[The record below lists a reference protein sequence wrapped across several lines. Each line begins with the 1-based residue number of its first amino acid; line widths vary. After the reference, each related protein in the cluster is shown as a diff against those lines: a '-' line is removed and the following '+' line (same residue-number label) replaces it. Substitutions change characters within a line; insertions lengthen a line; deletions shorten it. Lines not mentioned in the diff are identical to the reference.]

1 MVTDQIIFMS
11 TGILLVFIGIASIS
25 FSKNLIKT
33 VMSFQVVLLGANLAL
48 FSSGLA
54 PAPANLAP
62 NITISCP
69 VSPPFPTLL
78 WGANCY
84 LLTIDSFVF
93 LSILVGAAVEA
104 VGLAIVVNVY
114 RKYGT
119 LNPSE
124 IRKLRH

>member
-1 MVTDQIIFMS
+1 MVTDQIVFMS
-11 TGILLVFIGIASIS
+11 TGILLVFLGIASIS
-25 FSKNLIKT
+25 YSKNLIKT

-48 FSSGLA
+48 FSSGL
-54 PAPANLAP
+54 NGSLS
-62 NITISCP
+62 T
-69 VSPPFPTLL
+69 VVGTR
-78 WGANCY
+78 
-84 LLTIDSFVF
+84 LTTDSFVF

-104 VGLAIVVNVY
+104 VGLAIVVTVF

>member
-1 MVTDQIIFMS
+1 MVTDQVVFMS
-11 TGILLVFIGIASIS
+11 TGVLLIFIGIASIS
-25 FSKNLIKT
+25 YSKNLIKT

-48 FSSGLA
+48 FSSGL
-54 PAPANLAP
+54 NGFL
-62 NITISCP
+62 
-69 VSPPFPTLL
+69 SP
-78 WGANCY
+78 GMGNR
-84 LLTIDSFVF
+84 LTTDSFVF

>member
-1 MVTDQIIFMS
+1 MITDQMVFLS
-11 TGILLVFIGIASIS
+11 TGILLVFLGIASIS
-25 FSKNLIKT
+25 YSKNLVKT

-48 FSSGLA
+48 FSSGLSGS
-54 PAPANLAP
+54 L
-62 NITISCP
+62 SP
-69 VSPPFPTLL
+69 VT
-78 WGANCY
+78 GTR
-84 LLTIDSFVF
+84 LTTDSFVF

-104 VGLAIVVNVY
+104 VGLAIVVSVY

>member
-1 MVTDQIIFMS
+1 MVTDQAVFLF
-11 TGILLVFIGIASIS
+11 TGMALVFLGIASIS
-25 FSKNLIKT
+25 YSKNLVKT
-33 VMSFQVVLLGANLAL
+33 VMSFQVVVLGANLAL
-48 FSSGLA
+48 FASGLDTPLSSGLG
-54 PAPANLAP
+54 
-62 NITISCP
+62 TR
-69 VSPPFPTLL
+69 
-78 WGANCY
+78 
-84 LLTIDSFVF
+84 LTTDSFVF

>member
-1 MVTDQIIFMS
+1 MVTDQIVFMS
-11 TGILLVFIGIASIS
+11 TGILLVFMGIASIS
-25 FSKNLIKT
+25 YSKNLIKT
-33 VMSFQVVLLGANLAL
+33 VMSFQVVLLGANLTL

-54 PAPANLAP
+54 PVPPNLALS
-62 NITISCP
+62 TISCP
-69 VSPPFPTLL
+69 SSSPFPTLL

-114 RKYGT
+114 RRYGT